1 MVYGLRLTRGSS
13 RDMKTYGIK
22 HIIVNV
28 NYLLRV
34 ICRKPMFLL
43 RLIRNYILLVIRPS
57 RPPLRF
63 IDVAVSYKC
72 NMKCTHCS
80 ATEMLRKGCKDMT
93 LEEYRIA
100 ADKLIKAGVLVVNI
114 TGGEP
119 LLRQDLY
126 EIIKAF
132 KPDRTMIAVQTN
144 ALLLDEK
151 RLGALKAVGVDS
163 IGISLD
169 GASSDIHDSF
179 RKTTGAFDHGI
190 KMIEI
195 AKKMGF
201 NVGISYCLTHHNINT
216 KDNLQII
223 DLSKKYGT
231 MLNYNLAVPIGF
243 WKGNYDGMI
252 TKEDRILLDRMREEY
267 PFSKTDF
274 ETNYFQKGCGA
285 IKEKL
290 YINAYGEVMPCPF
303 IQITFGNILRDDV
316 DILRD
321 RAFQYGYFRNYARCC
336 LAAEDMEFIK
346 NLKCYDKNADQH
358 QLPILHD
365 QAFHDIK
372 KAMADHY

>member
-1 MVYGLRLTRGSS
+1 
-13 RDMKTYGIK
+13 
-22 HIIVNV
+22 
-28 NYLLRV
+28 
-34 ICRKPMFLL
+34 
-43 RLIRNYILLVIRPS
+43 
-57 RPPLRF
+57 
-63 IDVAVSYKC
+63 
-72 NMKCTHCS
+72 
-80 ATEMLRKGCKDMT
+80 
-93 LEEYRIA
+93 
-100 ADKLIKAGVLVVNI
+100 
-114 TGGEP
+114 
-119 LLRQDLY
+119 
-126 EIIKAF
+126 
-132 KPDRTMIAVQTN
+132 
-144 ALLLDEK
+144 
-151 RLGALKAVGVDS
+151 
-163 IGISLD
+163 
-169 GASSDIHDSF
+169 
-179 RKTTGAFDHGI
+179 
-190 KMIEI
+190 
-195 AKKMGF
+195 
-201 NVGISYCLTHHNINT
+201 
-216 KDNLQII
+216 
-223 DLSKKYGT
+223 